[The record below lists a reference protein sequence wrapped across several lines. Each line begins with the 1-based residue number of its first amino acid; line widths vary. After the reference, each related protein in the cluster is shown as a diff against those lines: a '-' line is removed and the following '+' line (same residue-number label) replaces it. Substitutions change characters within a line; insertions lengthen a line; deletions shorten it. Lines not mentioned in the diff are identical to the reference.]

1 MFPYDW
7 FDGFDKLQVSSL
19 PPKDEFYSILYDTD
33 ISDDDYQ
40 HAGNVWETFGMR
52 SFRDYHDLY
61 LKTDVILLADV
72 FENFRGVCMKNYGLD
87 PAWHYTAPGL
97 AWDATLKITKVELEL
112 LRDPDM
118 LIMVENGIRG
128 GISTIST
135 RHGKANNRY
144 MKNYDPKLP
153 TKFITYLDA
162 NGLYGYAMT
171 KALPTHGFEW
181 MSDQELTDWRNH
193 PCILE
198 VDLEYPLELHDLHN
212 DYPLAPERVDVDG
225 VVKLVPNLRAKK
237 KYILHHEALKQYL
250 SLGLKLSKVHRG
262 IKFEE
267 SEWLRSYIDSEQ

>member
-1 MFPYDW
+1 MENEDGKEKEVQIKRTIRFVDSFRFMASGLASLADNLPRESLENLSRYYEGANFDLLARKGVFPYDW
-7 FDGFDKLQVSSL
+7 FDGFGKLQVSSL

-52 SFRDYHDLY
+52 KFRDYHDLY

-144 MKNYDPKLP
+144 MKNYNPRLP
-153 TKFITYLDA
+153 TKYITYLDA

-171 KALPTHGFEW
+171 KALPT
-181 MSDQELTDWRNH
+181 
-193 PCILE
+193 
-198 VDLEYPLELHDLHN
+198 
-212 DYPLAPERVDVDG
+212 
-225 VVKLVPNLRAKK
+225 VV
-237 KYILHHEALKQYL
+237 L
-250 SLGLKLSKVHRG
+250 SG
-262 IKFEE
+262 
-267 SEWLRSYIDSEQ
+267 

>member
-1 MFPYDW
+1 MEKEDGKEKEVQIKRTIRFIDSFRFMASGLARLADNLPRESLANLSRYYEGANFDLLARKGVFPYDW
-7 FDGFDKLQVSSL
+7 FDGFDKLQVPNL
-19 PPKDEFYSILYDTD
+19 PPKDEFYSILYDTNITD
-33 ISDDDYQ
+33 EDYQ
-40 HAGNVWETFGMR
+40 HAGNVWEAFGMR

-61 LKTDVILLADV
+61 LRTDVILLADV

-128 GISTIST
+128 GISMIST
-135 RHGKANNRY
+135 RYGKANNRY
-144 MKNYDPKLP
+144 MKNYDPRLP

-181 MSDQELTDWRNH
+181 MSDQELADWRNH

-198 VDLEYPLELHDLHN
+198 VDLEYP
-212 DYPLAPERVDVDG
+212 YP
-225 VVKLVPNLRAKK
+225 
-237 KYILHHEALKQYL
+237 YTICIMIIH
-250 SLGLKLSKVHRG
+250 
-262 IKFEE
+262 
-267 SEWLRSYIDSEQ
+267 